1 MAISKKA
8 PAPRVLWKGAISF
21 GLVHIPVAL
30 YSATTDHGIDFDWLD
45 KRTMDPVGYKRINK
59 KTGKE
64 IARENI
70 VKGIEYEDGEY
81 VVLSDKEIA
90 DAYPKTTQTIEI
102 ESFVP
107 ANGIPF
113 VYLERP
119 YYVAPINRGAKV
131 YALLRETLQRSQRIG
146 VARVVIQT
154 KQHLAALVP
163 VGPGLVLNLLR
174 WGADIRPWTELPLPS
189 EDAKKAGL
197 REQEIKMAEQ
207 LVEDM
212 SADWDP
218 DDYKDEF
225 KDEIL
230 RLVDRKVAA
239 GQTETVTQIEPEEGQ
254 ALESRGA
261 KIIDLTE
268 LLQRSL
274 RKGGGGGGK
283 AATAR
288 KAGDED
294 EKDAQED
301 AQKEAPASAKPKAKS
316 RAHGKSTAKSSSGSG
331 SAARKRTAAKT
342 ATARRRAA

>member
-1 MAISKKA
+1 MPVSKKA

-64 IARENI
+64 IAREQI

-102 ESFVP
+102 ETFVP
-107 ANGIPF
+107 ADGIPF

-131 YALLRETLQRSQRIG
+131 YALLRETLQRSGRVG

-154 KQHLAALVP
+154 KQHLAVLVP
-163 VGPGLVLNLLR
+163 AGPGLVLNLLR
-174 WGADIRPWTELPLPS
+174 WGADIRPWTDLPLPS

-197 REQEIKMAEQ
+197 SERELKMAKE
-207 LVEDM
+207 LVDDM
-212 SADWDP
+212 STDWDP
-218 DDYKDEF
+218 DEFKDEF

-230 RLVDRKVAA
+230 RLVDKKVKA
-239 GQTETVTQIEPEEGQ
+239 GQTETVTQPEPEESQSTEG
-254 ALESRGA
+254 RGA

-274 RKGGGGGGK
+274 RGKGGKTAK
-283 AATAR
+283 AAAADEEDEEDEAPPPKAAAKKRKPAAKAAR
-288 KAGDED
+288 KA
-294 EKDAQED
+294 
-301 AQKEAPASAKPKAKS
+301 PVRHRKA
-316 RAHGKSTAKSSSGSG
+316 A
-331 SAARKRTAAKT
+331 
-342 ATARRRAA
+342 